1 MPVFRYEAVTHSGG
15 TVRNTIEAD
24 SKAELIS
31 RLRQMGYWPTDI
43 VEEAEDAPP
52 TDVRRWFKIGGRGVK
67 AADVEF
73 FTYQLATLVNAH
85 VPLPRALEVTLGQIQ
100 NPALHRII
108 SQVKYDVEHGA
119 TFHDA
124 LTQHPKI
131 FSDLYVNM
139 VRAGESGGVLGLV
152 LERLAEFAERQRLLK
167 NDVVSALFY
176 PVILLTLSVSAVA
189 VLMILVIP
197 KFTAMFNDL
206 GVELP
211 LPTRILI
218 GATGA
223 FQTYW
228 WLGLL
233 AVIVGVAGLKQ
244 YLRRETGQIWFDR
257 LKLKLP
263 LVGPIFSTFAI
274 VRFTRTMATLLE
286 NGVRMLPALQVVKDT
301 IGNKVYSNVIAAAET
316 EVEQGSTLSR
326 ELGRSKDFPEFV
338 THMVA
343 VGEESGEPVHM
354 LSKLSEYYDL
364 EIKKSLER
372 LTGSIGPIVIL
383 LMGLVIGFIA
393 VAMILPIFEANQL
406 LSN

>member
-1 MPVFRYEAVTHSGG
+1 MPLFRYEAVTHSGG
-15 TVRNTIEAD
+15 TVNNTLEAE
-24 SKAELIS
+24 SKAQLIS
-31 RLRQMGYWPTDI
+31 RLRQMGYWPTNI
-43 VEEAEDAPP
+43 VEETEKTASADI
-52 TDVRRWFKIGGRGVK
+52 RRWLQLGQRRLK

-100 NPALHRII
+100 SPVLHRIV
-108 SQVKYDVEHGA
+108 SQVKHEVEHGA

-124 LTQHPKI
+124 LTEHPRA
-131 FSDLYVNM
+131 FSNLYVNM

-176 PVILLTLSVSAVA
+176 PAILLTLSVTAVI
-189 VLMILVIP
+189 VLMIFVIP
-197 KFTAMFNDL
+197 NFTAMFNDL
-206 GVELP
+206 GVALP
-211 LPTRILI
+211 LPTQILI
-218 GATGA
+218 NGTTA
-223 FQTYW
+223 FQNYG
-228 WLGLL
+228 WLALL
-233 AVIVGVAGLKQ
+233 AVIIGSAGLRQ
-244 YLRRETGQIWFDR
+244 YLQRETGQVWFDR

-263 LVGPIFSTFAI
+263 LIGPIFSTFAI

-286 NGVRMLPALQVVKDT
+286 NGVRMLPALRVVKDT
-301 IGNKVYSNVIAAAET
+301 VGNKVYRNVIAAAEV

-326 ELGRSKDFPEFV
+326 ELGKSKDFPEFV

-343 VGEESGEPVHM
+343 VGEESGEPVH
-354 LSKLSEYYDL
+354 LLTKLSEYYDL

-372 LTGSIGPIVIL
+372 LTSSIGPLVIL
-383 LMGLVIGFIA
+383 LMGIIIGFIA

-406 LSN
+406 FSN